1 MNKVIKAE
9 NIITGPEG
17 GLPFKLRGQGVGLGL
32 WPRPFKFTSRS
43 TRREMNAGLI
53 ILRVSSERR
62 DAQNERDGAVLRT
75 SAAAATPSQ
84 QHYNLA
90 LKEKVKWKWSSSHRR
105 VSPRGAA
112 ASTSRRDAAAPRGG
126 TRAVLPRSISSVA
139 AASTLSQQS
148 CRRRQC
154 PATMSGRRGLFF

>member
-1 MNKVIKAE
+1 
-9 NIITGPEG
+9 
-17 GLPFKLRGQGVGLGL
+17 
-32 WPRPFKFTSRS
+32 
-43 TRREMNAGLI
+43 MNAGLLI
-53 ILRVSSERR
+53 T
-62 DAQNERDGAVLRT
+62 DATRKISATDLVLR
-75 SAAAATPSQ
+75 SSVAAATPSQ

-112 ASTSRRDAAAPRGG
+112 DSTSRRDAAAPRGG

-139 AASTLSQQS
+139 AASTLSQQR

-154 PATMSGRRGLFF
+154 PATMSGRRGLFFWNCSAFTRSVTTLPSEKQMSRWKSWVSHRWREKKISFV

>member
-43 TRREMNAGLI
+43 TRGEMNAGLI

-62 DAQNERDGAVLRT
+62 DAQNERDGDVLRS

-84 QHYNLA
+84 LA
-90 LKEKVKWKWSSSHRR
+90 LKWSSHRR
-105 VSPRGAA
+105 VPPRGAA
-112 ASTSRRDAAAPRGG
+112 SSSCTSTLRRDASCCCR
-126 TRAVLPRSISSVA
+126 SVA
-139 AASTLSQQS
+139 AASAAAPSQQ
-148 CRRRQC
+148 QQ
-154 PATMSGRRGLFF
+154 ATAVSRDDERSTGAFLLEVSQHLLYNI